1 MEEVPSAPARF
12 KETSNLEV
20 TLLDSKKHPKFSI
33 NSTKTEMDQLVTVNS
48 HLKLS
53 QRAQPEE
60 DENETTNKTLYIF
73 SMLSPKKTQH

>member
-1 MEEVPSAPARF
+1 MEEALSALVRF

-20 TLLDSKKHPKFSI
+20 TSLDSKKHPKFLI
-33 NSTKTEMDQLVTVNS
+33 NSTKMEMDQLVTANS

-60 DENETTNKTLYIF
+60 DEHETIKPY
-73 SMLSPKKTQH
+73 

>member
-1 MEEVPSAPARF
+1 MDQDQSALLSF

-20 TLLDSKKHPKFSI
+20 TLLDSKKLTKFFK
-33 NSTKTEMDQLVTVNS
+33 NSTKTETDKLVTVNS

-60 DENETTNKTLYIF
+60 DENEII
-73 SMLSPKKTQH
+73 